1 VCICNERRLPK
12 MKPFDNITLDLP
24 FRRPEVSAIRSR
36 LASIAFREKM
46 SLPANVIDQLVEG
59 TRSDIRQVINMLST
73 FKTTASTMSFDES
86 KDLYVSSSPSTSW
99 LKIK

>member
-1 VCICNERRLPK
+1 